1 MTTSKTFKL
10 NSILPYVGYALIG
23 SSIVLFFME
32 TVPLI
37 ALAVILATAFAILV
51 YKKVLT
57 IKGLLAVA
65 LITLTS
71 LAARDWI
78 LAKVYNDPTI
88 GSAPVVVDFKK
99 QLHLYTL
106 HNNSIEQKEVVSNNV
121 TTEYYKIENLVIKKV
136 NLDGVC
142 QGKTLYRMD
151 YDIQRTKEDKT
162 KEYDK
167 ELANIKGAFAIDP
180 NSEDEIRLIPD
191 VNQKEK
197 DNSVKECYNR
207 KEASSISY
215 ADYLNFK
222 KQHIRGYILK
232 DTGKVKKEEEVYI
245 AM

>member
-1 MTTSKTFKL
+1 MTTSKTFIS
-10 NSILPYVGYALIG
+10 NVLPYVGYALIG

-32 TVPLI
+32 TAPLI
-37 ALAVILATAFAILV
+37 ALAVILATAFMLLV

-88 GSAPVVVDFKK
+88 GSAPIAIDLNK
-99 QLHLYTL
+99 QLHLFTL
-106 HNNSIEQKEVVSNNV
+106 HNNPIDQKEVVSNNV

-136 NLDGVC
+136 NLDGAC

-151 YDIQRTKEDKT
+151 YDIQRIKEDKT

-191 VNQKEK
+191 ISQKT
-197 DNSVKECYNR
+197 DNNVKECYNR

-232 DTGKVKKEEEVYI
+232 DTAKSQKEEKIGI

>member
-1 MTTSKTFKL
+1 MTAPKTFKL
-10 NSILPYVGYALIG
+10 SNVLPYVGYALIG

-32 TVPLI
+32 TAPLI
-37 ALAVILATAFAILV
+37 ALAVILATAFMLLV

-65 LITLTS
+65 LIALTT

-88 GSAPVVVDFKK
+88 GSAPIAVDLNK
-99 QLHLYTL
+99 QLHLFTL
-106 HNNSIEQKEVVSNNV
+106 HNNPVDQKEVVSNNV

-136 NLDGVC
+136 NLDGPC
-142 QGKTLYRMD
+142 KGKTLYRMD

-191 VNQKEK
+191 ISQKT
-197 DNSVKECYNR
+197 DNNVKECYNR

-232 DTGKVKKEEEVYI
+232 DTAKSQKEEKIGI

>member
-10 NSILPYVGYALIG
+10 SNILPYVGYALIG
-23 SSIVLFFME
+23 SSVALFFME
-32 TVPLI
+32 NIPLI
-37 ALAVILATAFAILV
+37 ALAIILATAFMLLI

-57 IKGLLAVA
+57 MKGLLAVA
-65 LITLTS
+65 LIALTT

-78 LAKVYNDPTI
+78 LAKIYNDPTI
-88 GSAPVVVDFKK
+88 GSAPVAVDLNK

-106 HNNSIEQKEVVSNNV
+106 HSNPIDQKEVVSNNV
-121 TTEYYKIENLVIKKV
+121 TTEYYKVENLIIKKV

-167 ELANIKGAFAIDP
+167 ELVKIKGGFAIDP

-191 VNQKEK
+191 ISQKT

-207 KEASSISY
+207 KEASNISY

-232 DTGKVKKEEEVYI
+232 DTAKSQKEEKIGI

>member
-10 NSILPYVGYALIG
+10 SNILPYVGYALIG
-23 SSIVLFFME
+23 SSVALFFME
-32 TVPLI
+32 NIPLI
-37 ALAVILATAFAILV
+37 ALAITLATAFMLLI

-57 IKGLLAVA
+57 MKGLLAVA
-65 LITLTS
+65 LIALTT

-78 LAKVYNDPTI
+78 LAKIYNDPTI
-88 GSAPVVVDFKK
+88 GSAPIAVDLNK
-99 QLHLYTL
+99 QLHLFTL
-106 HNNSIEQKEVVSNNV
+106 HNNPVDQKEVVSNNV
-121 TTEYYKIENLVIKKV
+121 TTEHYKVENLIIKKV

-151 YDIQRTKEDKT
+151 YDIQRTKADKT

-167 ELANIKGAFAIDP
+167 ELAKIKGGFAIDP

-191 VNQKEK
+191 ISQKT

-232 DTGKVKKEEEVYI
+232 DTAKSQKEEKIGI

>member
-10 NSILPYVGYALIG
+10 SNILPYVGYALIG
-23 SSIVLFFME
+23 SSVALFFME
-32 TVPLI
+32 NIPLI
-37 ALAVILATAFAILV
+37 ALAIILATAFMLLI

-57 IKGLLAVA
+57 MKGLLAVA
-65 LITLTS
+65 LIALTT

-78 LAKVYNDPTI
+78 LAKIYNDPTI
-88 GSAPVVVDFKK
+88 GSAPVAVDLNK

-106 HNNSIEQKEVVSNNV
+106 HSNPIDQKEVVSNNV
-121 TTEYYKIENLVIKKV
+121 TTEYYKVENLIIKKV

-167 ELANIKGAFAIDP
+167 ELAKIKGGFAIDP
-180 NSEDEIRLIPD
+180 NNEDEIRLIPD
-191 VNQKEK
+191 ISQKT

-207 KEASSISY
+207 KEASNISY

-232 DTGKVKKEEEVYI
+232 DTAKSQKEEKIGI

>member
-1 MTTSKTFKL
+1 MTTSKTFIS
-10 NSILPYVGYALIG
+10 NVLPYVGYALIG

-32 TVPLI
+32 TAPLI

-88 GSAPVVVDFKK
+88 GSAPIAVDLNK
-99 QLHLYTL
+99 QLHLFTL
-106 HNNSIEQKEVVSNNV
+106 HSNPVEQKEVVNNNA
-121 TTEYYKIENLVIKKV
+121 TNEYYKVENLIIKKV

-167 ELANIKGAFAIDP
+167 ELAKIKGGFAIDP

-191 VNQKEK
+191 ISQKT

-207 KEASSISY
+207 KEASNLSY

-232 DTGKVKKEEEVYI
+232 DTAKSQKEEKIGI

>member
-10 NSILPYVGYALIG
+10 NSILPYVGYMLIG
-23 SSIVLFFME
+23 VSLVMFFE
-32 TVPLI
+32 ESTPLI
-37 ALAVILATAFAILV
+37 APAIVFTAAFTILV

-57 IKGLLAVA
+57 IKGLLAIA

-78 LAKVYNDPTI
+78 LTKVYNDPTI
-88 GSAPVVVDFKK
+88 GSAPIAVDLNK
-99 QLHLYTL
+99 QLHLFTL
-106 HNNSIEQKEVVSNNV
+106 HNNPIDQKEVVSNNV

-136 NLDGVC
+136 NLDGPC
-142 QGKTLYRMD
+142 KGKTLYRMD
-151 YDIQRTKEDKT
+151 YDVQRTKEDET

-167 ELANIKGAFAIDP
+167 ELTNIKGAFAIDP

-232 DTGKVKKEEEVYI
+232 DTAKSQKEEKIGI

>member
-10 NSILPYVGYALIG
+10 SSVLPYVGYMLI
-23 SSIVLFFME
+23 STSVVPFFKE
-32 TVPLI
+32 DVPLI
-37 ALAVILATAFAILV
+37 AIAVILATAFAILV
-51 YKKVLT
+51 YKKILT
-57 IKGLLAVA
+57 MKGLLAVA
-65 LITLTS
+65 LITLTT

-78 LAKVYNDPTI
+78 LAKIYNDPTI
-88 GSAPVVVDFKK
+88 GSTPVAVDLNK

-106 HNNSIEQKEVVSNNV
+106 HSNPIDQKEVVSNNV
-121 TTEYYKIENLVIKKV
+121 TTEYYKVENLIIKKV

-151 YDIQRTKEDKT
+151 YNIQKTKADET

-167 ELANIKGAFAIDP
+167 ELVKIKGGFAIDP

-191 VNQKEK
+191 ISQKT

-232 DTGKVKKEEEVYI
+232 DAAKSQKEEKIGI

>member
-10 NSILPYVGYALIG
+10 SNILPYIGYALIG
-23 SSIVLFFME
+23 SSVALFFME
-32 TVPLI
+32 NIPLI
-37 ALAVILATAFAILV
+37 ALAIILATAFMLLI

-57 IKGLLAVA
+57 MKGLLAVA
-65 LITLTS
+65 LIALTT

-78 LAKVYNDPTI
+78 LAKIYNDPTI
-88 GSAPVVVDFKK
+88 GSAPVAVDLNK

-106 HNNSIEQKEVVSNNV
+106 HSNPIDQKEVVSNNV
-121 TTEYYKIENLVIKKV
+121 TTEYYKVENLIIKKV

-167 ELANIKGAFAIDP
+167 ELAKIKGGFAIDP

-191 VNQKEK
+191 ISQKT

-232 DTGKVKKEEEVYI
+232 DTAKSQKEEKIGI

>member
-1 MTTSKTFKL
+1 MTTSKTFIS
-10 NSILPYVGYALIG
+10 NVLPYVGYALIG

-32 TVPLI
+32 TAPLI

-88 GSAPVVVDFKK
+88 GSAPIAVDLNK
-99 QLHLYTL
+99 QLHLFTL
-106 HNNSIEQKEVVSNNV
+106 HSNPVEQKEVVNNNA
-121 TTEYYKIENLVIKKV
+121 TNEYYKVENLIIKKV

-167 ELANIKGAFAIDP
+167 ELAKIKGGFAIDP

-191 VNQKEK
+191 ISQKT

-207 KEASSISY
+207 KEASNISY

-232 DTGKVKKEEEVYI
+232 DTAKSQKEEKIGI

>member
-10 NSILPYVGYALIG
+10 SSVLPYVGYMLIG
-23 SSIVLFFME
+23 TSVVPFFKE
-32 TVPLI
+32 DVPLI
-37 ALAVILATAFAILV
+37 AIAVILATAFAILV
-51 YKKVLT
+51 YKKILT
-57 IKGLLAVA
+57 MKGLLAVA
-65 LITLTS
+65 LITLTT

-78 LAKVYNDPTI
+78 LAKIYNDPTI
-88 GSAPVVVDFKK
+88 GSTPVAVDLNK

-121 TTEYYKIENLVIKKV
+121 TTEYYKIENLIIKKV

-151 YDIQRTKEDKT
+151 YNIQRTKADET

-167 ELANIKGAFAIDP
+167 ELVKIKGGFAIDP

-191 VNQKEK
+191 ISQKT

-232 DTGKVKKEEEVYI
+232 DAAKSQKEEKIGI

>member
-1 MTTSKTFKL
+1 MTAPKTFKL
-10 NSILPYVGYALIG
+10 SNVLPYVGYALIG

-32 TVPLI
+32 TAPLI
-37 ALAVILATAFAILV
+37 ALAVILATAFMLLV

-65 LITLTS
+65 LITLTG

-88 GSAPVVVDFKK
+88 GSAPIAVDLNK
-99 QLHLYTL
+99 QLHLFTL
-106 HNNSIEQKEVVSNNV
+106 HNNPVDQKEVVSNNV
-121 TTEYYKIENLVIKKV
+121 TTEHYKVENLIIKKV

-151 YDIQRTKEDKT
+151 YDIQRTKADKT

-167 ELANIKGAFAIDP
+167 ELAKIKGGFAIDP

-191 VNQKEK
+191 ISKK
-197 DNSVKECYNR
+197 TDNSVKECYNR

-232 DTGKVKKEEEVYI
+232 DTAKSQKEEKIGI

>member
-37 ALAVILATAFAILV
+37 ALAVILATAFMLLV
-51 YKKVLT
+51 YKKILT
-57 IKGLLAVA
+57 MKGLLAVA

-78 LAKVYNDPTI
+78 LTRVYNDPTI
-88 GSAPVVVDFKK
+88 GSAPVAVDLNK
-99 QLHLYTL
+99 QLHLFTL
-106 HNNSIEQKEVVSNNV
+106 HNNPVDQKEVVSNNV

-136 NLDGVC
+136 NLDGPC
-142 QGKTLYRMD
+142 KGKTLYRMD
-151 YDIQRTKEDKT
+151 YDIQRTKADKT

-191 VNQKEK
+191 ISQKT
-197 DNSVKECYNR
+197 DNNVKECYNR

-232 DTGKVKKEEEVYI
+232 DTAKSQKEEKIGI

>member
-37 ALAVILATAFAILV
+37 ALAVILATAFMLLV
-51 YKKVLT
+51 YKKILT
-57 IKGLLAVA
+57 MKGLLAVA
-65 LITLTS
+65 LITLTT

-78 LAKVYNDPTI
+78 LAKIYNDPTI
-88 GSAPVVVDFKK
+88 GSAPVTVDLNK

-106 HNNSIEQKEVVSNNV
+106 HSNPIDQKEVVSNNV
-121 TTEYYKIENLVIKKV
+121 TTEYYKVENLIIKKV

-167 ELANIKGAFAIDP
+167 ELAKIKGGFAIDP

-191 VNQKEK
+191 ISQKT

-232 DTGKVKKEEEVYI
+232 DTAKSQKEEKIGI

>member
-10 NSILPYVGYALIG
+10 SNILPYVGYALIG
-23 SSIVLFFME
+23 SSVALFFME
-32 TVPLI
+32 NIPLI
-37 ALAVILATAFAILV
+37 ALAIILATAFMLLI

-57 IKGLLAVA
+57 MKGLLAVA
-65 LITLTS
+65 LIALTT

-78 LAKVYNDPTI
+78 LAKIYNDPTI
-88 GSAPVVVDFKK
+88 GSAPVAVDLNK

-106 HNNSIEQKEVVSNNV
+106 HSNPIDQKEVVSNNV
-121 TTEYYKIENLVIKKV
+121 TTEYYKVENLIIKKV

-167 ELANIKGAFAIDP
+167 ELAKIKGGFAIDP
-180 NSEDEIRLIPD
+180 NSEDDIRLIPD
-191 VNQKEK
+191 ISQKT

-207 KEASSISY
+207 KEASNISY

-232 DTGKVKKEEEVYI
+232 DTAKSQKEEKIGI

>member
-1 MTTSKTFKL
+1 MTTSKTFIS
-10 NSILPYVGYALIG
+10 NVLPYVGYALIG

-32 TVPLI
+32 TAPLI

-88 GSAPVVVDFKK
+88 GSAPIAVDLNK
-99 QLHLYTL
+99 QLHLFTL
-106 HNNSIEQKEVVSNNV
+106 HNNPIDQKEVVSNNV
-121 TTEYYKIENLVIKKV
+121 TTEHYKVENLIIKKV

-142 QGKTLYRMD
+142 QGKTLYRID
-151 YDIQRTKEDKT
+151 YDIQRTKADKT

-167 ELANIKGAFAIDP
+167 ELAKIKGGFAIDP

-191 VNQKEK
+191 ISQKT

-207 KEASSISY
+207 KEASNISY

-232 DTGKVKKEEEVYI
+232 DTAKSQKEEKIGI

>member
-10 NSILPYVGYALIG
+10 SNVLLYVGYALIG
-23 SSIVLFFME
+23 SSVALFFME
-32 TVPLI
+32 NIPLI
-37 ALAVILATAFAILV
+37 ALAIILATAFMLLI

-57 IKGLLAVA
+57 MKGLLAVA
-65 LITLTS
+65 LIALTT

-78 LAKVYNDPTI
+78 LAKIYNDPTI
-88 GSAPVVVDFKK
+88 GSAPVAVDLNK

-106 HNNSIEQKEVVSNNV
+106 HSNPIDQKEVVSNNV
-121 TTEYYKIENLVIKKV
+121 TTEYYKVENLIIKKV

-142 QGKTLYRMD
+142 RGKTLYRMD

-167 ELANIKGAFAIDP
+167 ELAKIKGGFAIDP

-191 VNQKEK
+191 ISQKT

-232 DTGKVKKEEEVYI
+232 DTAKSQKEEKIGI